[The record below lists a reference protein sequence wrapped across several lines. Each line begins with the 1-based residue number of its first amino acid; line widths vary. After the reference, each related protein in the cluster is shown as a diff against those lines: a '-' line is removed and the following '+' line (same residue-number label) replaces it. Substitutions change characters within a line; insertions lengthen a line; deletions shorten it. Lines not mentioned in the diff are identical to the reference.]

1 MNNLTRRNFL
11 LSTTGL
17 LAATKLVTAA
27 NVAAKKPLLAFS
39 TLGCP
44 KWTLNQIL
52 DAAVKDGYDAIEIR
66 GLEGQ
71 MDLTKSP
78 AFDSPDHIAST
89 RKLAAGKGIKIVNLG
104 ASTQLHH
111 ADPATRQRHLDEAKR
126 FITLADQLACPYVR
140 VFPDALPNDQERTAT
155 LDRIAQGLI
164 ELADYAKDSQVSVL
178 LETHGD
184 GVQTD
189 ELVSMMQKAS
199 SPKVGLIW
207 DVFNMWSVTNE
218 PPAQVYEKLKPYI
231 RHTHIKDAKLV
242 DGKHRYT
249 ALGMGDSP
257 IFEAIAALKKGG
269 YSGYYSFEW
278 EKMWHPEIEDPEVVF
293 PQYPKAF
300 RQFYFSGHKPQ
311 KTE

>member
-1 MNNLTRRNFL
+1 MNNLTRRDFL

-17 LAATKLVTAA
+17 FAATGLAMATQAGS
-27 NVAAKKPLLAFS
+27 KKPLLAFS

-78 AFDSPDHIAST
+78 AFDSSDHIAST
-89 RKLAAGKGIKIVNLG
+89 RKLAAAKGIKIINLG

-126 FITLADQLACPYVR
+126 FITLADELACPYVR
-140 VFPDALPNDQERTAT
+140 VFPDALPKDQEREAT
-155 LDRIAQGLI
+155 LDRIAQGLV
-164 ELADYAKDSQVSVL
+164 ELADYAKGSNVSVL

-207 DVFNMWSVTNE
+207 DVFNMWSVTKE
-218 PPAQVYEKLKPYI
+218 PPAQVYKKLKPYI
-231 RHTHIKDAKLV
+231 RHTHIKDAKIV
-242 DGKHRYT
+242 DGKHHYV

-278 EKMWHPEIEDPEVVF
+278 EKTWHPEIEEPEIVF
-293 PQYPKAF
+293 PHYPKVLNTFFATGN
-300 RQFYFSGHKPQ
+300 RPAPK
-311 KTE
+311 